1 MNKTV
6 NINLAGIFFH
16 IDEDAYLKLQRYIQ
30 AIKRSFTDSQGRD
43 EIIADIEAR
52 IAELFSE
59 KIKDERQVIGT
70 KEVDEVI
77 EVMGQPEDYRLD
89 EEIFEDEPKSSY
101 QGTPKSK
108 QLFRDTSNSYVGGVS
123 SGLSHY
129 LGIDPIW
136 LRIAWILFTVFSS
149 GAFILIYIAFWIFVP
164 EAKSTADYLAMK
176 GEAVNISNIEKKIKE
191 GFNDVADKVK
201 DVDYQKYSD
210 KVKSGSTSFF
220 DALGDVLLV
229 VLKIF
234 VKFIGVLLIIVSGI
248 TLISLFISLFTV
260 GTFGFIETPF
270 TEYID
275 VVNHPNVPLWLVSL
289 LTMFAVGIPFFF
301 LFILGLKIV
310 INNLK
315 SIGTPAKLALLAV
328 WIISILGLAIV
339 GIRQATQE
347 AYDAEVIEDS
357 RNLYLQSSDTLN
369 IKMVGNSRYVRNLY
383 HRNDFKIKRDQ
394 NDNKVIVIQD
404 IEVFIKENKEDSIP
418 KIMVRKNA
426 EGSSYDEAKERAA
439 AIKYE
444 YDVKGNSLLL
454 NGYAITDYANKY
466 NDQEIEIIISIPE
479 GMTILAD
486 DNTSGYNNSWK
497 YNDYLTIDGKEE
509 KYLKLIDGKF
519 ICEDCPKDEWQY
531 NEWEDNGNNDTD
543 RVKININSDD
553 DNTNLK
559 IDEDGVQIKINS
571 DDEDANLK
579 IDEDGVQIKS
589 EEVDIK
595 IDENGIKIK
604 TDN

>member
-16 IDEDAYLKLQRYIQ
+16 IDEDAYLKLQRYLQ
-30 AIKRSFTDSQGRD
+30 AIKRSFTDPQGRD

-77 EVMGQPEDYRLD
+77 TIMGQPEDYRLD
-89 EEIFEDEPKSSY
+89 EEIFEDEPTSSY
-101 QGTPKSK
+101 QHTPKSK
-108 QLFRDTSNSYVGGVS
+108 QLFRDTTNSYVGGVS

-136 LRIAWILFTVFSS
+136 LRIAWVLFTIFSS

-164 EAKSTADYLAMK
+164 EAKTTADFLAMK

-201 DVDYQKYSD
+201 DVDYQKYSN
-210 KVKSGSTSFF
+210 KVKSGSSNFF
-220 DALGDVLLV
+220 DALGDVLLAI
-229 VLKIF
+229 LKVF
-234 VKFIGVLLIIVSGI
+234 VKFIGVLLIFVAGV

-260 GTFGFIETPF
+260 GTFEFIETPF

-275 VVNHPNVPLWLVSL
+275 VVNHPNVPLWLISL
-289 LTMFAVGIPFFF
+289 LTLFAVGIPFFF

-315 SIGTPAKLALLAV
+315 SIGTPAKLGLLAI
-328 WIISILGLAIV
+328 WIISIVGLIIV

-347 AYDAEVIEDS
+347 AYDAEIIEDA
-357 RNLYLQSSDTLN
+357 RKIDIAPTDTLT
-369 IKMVGNSRYVRNLY
+369 IKMVGNTRYIKYLS
-383 HRNDFKIKRDQ
+383 HRNDFKIKRDK
-394 NDNKVIVIQD
+394 NDNKVLVIQD

-418 KIMVRKNA
+418 KITIEKTA
-426 EGSSYDEAKERAA
+426 EGNSYENAKQRAA
-439 AIKYE
+439 TIQ
-444 YDVKGNSLLL
+444 YDYQIKGNSLLL
-454 NGYAITDYANKY
+454 NGYAIADYKSKY
-466 NDQEIEIIISIPE
+466 NDQEVKVILHIPE
-479 GMTILAD
+479 GMTIYAD
-486 DNTSGYNNSWK
+486 NNTSGFNNSWQ
-497 YNDYLTIDGKEE
+497 YDDYITLDGKEGN
-509 KYLKLIDGKF
+509 YTQLIDGKLK
-519 ICEDCPKDEWQY
+519 CSSCPKEEWEY
-531 NEWEDNGNNDTD
+531 NEWEEDHKDTD
-543 RVKININSDD
+543 GVNINLNSDD
-553 DNTNLK
+553 SNTNLK
-559 IDEDGVQIKINS
+559 IDEDG
-571 DDEDANLK
+571 L
-579 IDEDGVQIKS
+579 QIKS
-589 EEVDIK
+589 DEVDIK
-595 IDENGIKIK
+595 IDEHGVKIK

>member
-16 IDEDAYLKLQRYIQ
+16 IDEDAYLKLQRYIE

-59 KIKDERQVIGT
+59 KIKDERQVIGI

-89 EEIFEDEPKSSY
+89 EEIFEDEPKTSY
-101 QGTPKSK
+101 QRPTKSK

-123 SGLSHY
+123 SGLGHY

-136 LRIAWILFTVFSS
+136 LRIAWILFTIFSS

-164 EAKSTADYLAMK
+164 EAISTADYLAMK

-220 DALGDVLLV
+220 EALGDVLLV
-229 VLKIF
+229 ILKIF
-234 VKFIGVLLIIVSGI
+234 VKFIGVLLILVAGI

-275 VVNHPNVPLWLVSL
+275 VVNRPNVPIWLVSM
-289 LTMFAVGIPFFF
+289 LTLFAVGIPFFF

-315 SIGTPAKLALLAV
+315 SIGTPAKLGLLAV
-328 WIISILGLAIV
+328 WIFSVIGLTIV

-357 RNLYLQSSDTLN
+357 RNLYLNPTDTLN
-369 IKMVGNSRYVRNLY
+369 IKMVGNDRYVRGLY
-383 HRNDFKIKRDQ
+383 HRNDFKIKRDE

-404 IEVFIKENKEDSIP
+404 IEIFLKENREDSIP
-418 KIMVRKNA
+418 KLEIRKNA

-439 AIKYE
+439 ALKYN
-444 YDVKGNSLLL
+444 YDIKGNTLLL
-454 NGYAITDYANKY
+454 DGYAITDYAQKY

-479 GMTILAD
+479 GMTVFVD
-486 DNTSGYNNSWK
+486 QNTSGFNNSWK
-497 YNDYLTIDGKEE
+497 YNDYLTVDGKEE
-509 KYLKLIDGKF
+509 KYLTLTDGKLT
-519 ICEDCPKDEWQY
+519 CQDCPKDEWQY
-531 NEWEDNGNNDTD
+531 NEWEDDDNDTND
-543 RVKININSDD
+543 GVKININSE
-553 DNTNLK
+553 
-559 IDEDGVQIKINS
+559 DEN
-571 DDEDANLK
+571 ANLK

-595 IDENGIKIK
+595 IDENGIKIQ